1 MQKAQNVLR
10 SESRNS
16 VNQAKDFIQKSPWV
30 DEKIN
35 VIKARIEALNKK
47 NLDLHRNSDLRLS
60 LVKTLVEELSEGTT
74 STFKALQSKTLKN

>member
-1 MQKAQNVLR
+1 M
-10 SESRNS
+10 
-16 VNQAKDFIQKSPWV
+16 
-30 DEKIN
+30 
-35 VIKARIEALNKK
+35 IKARIEALNKK